1 MMIYNDTRKELESS
15 KEKRKEKRKE
25 KKRNT
30 IHTENKEKRASF
42 SYLDKINEFTVL
54 NVLSYSPNDPEHY
67 L

>member
-1 MMIYNDTRKELESS
+1 MTLERNL
-15 KEKRKEKRKE
+15 KVPKKREKKREKKRKE

-30 IHTENKEKRASF
+30 IRIENKEKRASF
-42 SYLDKINEFTVL
+42 SCLDKINEFTVL

>member
-1 MMIYNDTRKELESS
+1 MTLERNLKVRK
-15 KEKRKEKRKE
+15 KREKKREKKRKE

>member
-1 MMIYNDTRKELESS
+1 MTLERNL
-15 KEKRKEKRKE
+15 KVPKKREKKKE